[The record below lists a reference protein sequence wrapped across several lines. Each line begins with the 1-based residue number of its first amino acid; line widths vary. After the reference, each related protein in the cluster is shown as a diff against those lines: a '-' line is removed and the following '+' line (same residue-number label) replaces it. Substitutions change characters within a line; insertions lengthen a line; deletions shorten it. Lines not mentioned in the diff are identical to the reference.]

1 MNALVQIAILVIQTV
16 GGLYALVMLLRFLLQ
31 VAKADYYNPVSQGI
45 VRMTNPVLLP
55 TRRLVPGLWGLDLAS
70 LLLALVAESLTI
82 GASLLVAGSLPNP
95 LLVLPWAA
103 IGLASMTLY
112 LYLGA
117 MIVMIVLSWVAPMTN
132 HPLAV
137 IVVQLVRPV
146 CAPFQRWIP
155 PMGGIDFSPILVF
168 LALNIGRVL
177 VEQAA
182 VATGLGGALRSIVP
196 GLL

>member
-1 MNALVQIAILVIQTV
+1 MNALAQIAILVIQTL
-16 GGLYALVMLLRFLLQ
+16 GGLYALTMLLRFLLQ
-31 VAKADYYNPVSQGI
+31 LAKADYYNPVSQGI
-45 VRMTNPVLLP
+45 VRMTNPLLLP
-55 TRRLVPGLWGLDLAS
+55 TRRLIPGLWGLDLAS
-70 LLLALVAESLTI
+70 LLLALVAEGITI